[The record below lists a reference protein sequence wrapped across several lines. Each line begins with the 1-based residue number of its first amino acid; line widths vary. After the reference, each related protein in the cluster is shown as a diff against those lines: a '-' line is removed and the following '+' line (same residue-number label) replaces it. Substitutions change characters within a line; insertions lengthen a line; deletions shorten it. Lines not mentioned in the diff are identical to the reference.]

1 MNFIYRK
8 AAPEDIAILTETR
21 IQVLRAAN
29 GLHEDT
35 DMSEVEKESA
45 DYYLKAL
52 QDGSH
57 TAYLVFDGKNFIG
70 AGGISYYRVMP
81 TFHNVTGKKA
91 YIMNMYTHPEYR
103 RKGIAYRVLQ
113 LLTEDAEERGV
124 GYITLEATK
133 AGRYLYEKFGFVSME
148 DEMKLPESL
157 SGRSAHLLR

>member
-1 MNFIYRK
+1 
-8 AAPEDIAILTETR
+8 
-21 IQVLRAAN
+21 
-29 GLHEDT
+29 
-35 DMSEVEKESA
+35 
-45 DYYLKAL
+45 
-52 QDGSH
+52 
-57 TAYLVFDGKNFIG
+57 
-70 AGGISYYRVMP
+70 MP